1 MKGDGTMHRTA
12 VRAAGLVT
20 GALISVLWLASSW
33 AGTTGKLTGKV
44 TNEKGEPLAGVNI
57 RIEGQRLGALSDDKG
72 EYFIIGI
79 PGGNQVVRANL
90 LGYAAFVAD
99 KVGIQPDFTTELN
112 ITLKTEAVQM
122 GEVRVEAERP
132 LLQKDATSTARF
144 LSGDQ
149 LERLPIRGYQEA
161 AAQQSG
167 VVAFQRLVDR
177 ESQNG

>member
-1 MKGDGTMHRTA
+1 P
-12 VRAAGLVT
+12 
-20 GALISVLWLASSW
+20 W

-112 ITLKTEAVQM
+112 ITLTTEAVQM
-122 GEVRVEAERP
+122 GEVRVEAE
-132 LLQKDATSTARF
+132 
-144 LSGDQ
+144 
-149 LERLPIRGYQEA
+149 
-161 AAQQSG
+161 
-167 VVAFQRLVDR
+167 
-177 ESQNG
+177 